1 MRIIGVCLV
10 HHLELGESPYI
21 YQKFTM
27 LLSNTCSAFGLVGWQ
42 LGPEDDISKYH
53 PLLVVH
59 NFL

>member
-27 LLSNTCSAFGLVGWQ
+27 LLSNTCSAFGLVGGK
-42 LGPEDDISKYH
+42 LNGEDD
-53 PLLVVH
+53 L
-59 NFL
+59 F